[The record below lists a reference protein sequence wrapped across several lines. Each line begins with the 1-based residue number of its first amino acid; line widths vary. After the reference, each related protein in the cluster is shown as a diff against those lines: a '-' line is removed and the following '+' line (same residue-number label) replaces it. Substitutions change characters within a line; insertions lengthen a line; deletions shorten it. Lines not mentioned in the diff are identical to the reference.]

1 MNIACP
7 LGHESITTDSCSVC
21 GTSIPAP
28 ESPLAEGSRCPNC
41 GSPPGSDTTCVRCGH
56 PLGAP
61 DTLTPWEEQLW
72 ELVVRQD
79 RSWFD
84 LQEPDGLEFP
94 EAKHTR
100 RIPLVGDHVSIGRRS
115 KTRHSNPEIDLT
127 GTLQDPC
134 VSHHHAVLMRR
145 PDGTWSLVDQDSTN
159 GTFVNADEEQL
170 PANQP
175 LTLSDGD
182 QVHIGRWSTFTI
194 ERVDPPDPRHSDQV
208 SRPSVDTRN
217 VVRGKRTLEIDL
229 LGPLRVRVRNGEV
242 MIGASHKR
250 MVLSLLALRVGTPV
264 TTDQLQWALWGEG
277 ETKTAATAVRN
288 YIKDLRKVVPE
299 DAIKSDPEQAY
310 RLDVHK
316 DCIDVS
322 RFERRCE
329 RGRRLLSSGHPGSAV
344 ALLDLALELWR
355 GDPLVD
361 LVAGPMGT
369 GVAVGLAERKA
380 TAEEDRFEGL
390 LQLGE
395 HRAILADLEA
405 AVEAEPLR
413 ERRWRQHMLALYRD
427 GRQRQAMNVFNRLYQ
442 LLRDEVGVEPSH
454 ETMDLD
460 RAISNNLPEL
470 AWVAPTATGGT
481 TSPTA

>member
-1 MNIACP
+1 M
-7 LGHESITTDSCSVC
+7 
-21 GTSIPAP
+21 
-28 ESPLAEGSRCPNC
+28 SPPTEESRCPNC
-41 GSPPGSDTTCVRCGH
+41 GSLPGSDTTCVRCGH

-61 DTLTPWEEQLW
+61 DTLTPWEEELW
-72 ELVVRQD
+72 ELVARQD

-94 EAKHTR
+94 DSKHTR
-100 RIPLVGDHVSIGRRS
+100 RIELVGDHVSIGRRS
-115 KTRHSNPEIDLT
+115 KSRNSLPEIDLS
-127 GTLQDPC
+127 GTLEDPC

-145 PDGTWSLVDQDSTN
+145 PDGGWALVDQDSTN
-159 GTFVNADEEQL
+159 GTFVNADEEQIA
-170 PANQP
+170 PNEP

-182 QVHIGRWSTFTI
+182 QVHVGRWTTLTI

-217 VVRGKRTLEIDL
+217 VVRGKRALEIDL
-229 LGPLRVRVRNGEV
+229 LGPLRVRVRNEEV
-242 MIGASHKR
+242 LIGASHKR
-250 MVLSLLALRVGTPV
+250 AVLSLLALRVGTPV
-264 TTDQLQWALWGEG
+264 TADQLQWALWGDG
-277 ETKTAATAVRN
+277 ETRTAATALRG

-299 DAIKSDPEQAY
+299 DVIKSVPEQGY

-344 ALLDLALELWR
+344 ALLDRALELWR
-355 GDPLVD
+355 GEPLVD
-361 LVAGPMGT
+361 LVAGPMGA

-380 TAEEDRFEGL
+380 TAEEDRFEAL

-395 HRAILADLEA
+395 HRAIVADLLV

-413 ERRWRQHMLALYRD
+413 ERRWGQLMLALYRR
-427 GRQRQAMNVFNRLYQ
+427 GQQAEALRAFHRLYQ
-442 LLRDEVGVEPSH
+442 MLKDEVGVEPSH
-454 ETMDLD
+454 ELMDLE
-460 RAISNNLPEL
+460 RAIANNLPEL
-470 AWVAPTATGGT
+470 AWVAPSQTGTVAT
-481 TSPTA
+481 PAV

>member
-1 MNIACP
+1 
-7 LGHESITTDSCSVC
+7 
-21 GTSIPAP
+21 
-28 ESPLAEGSRCPNC
+28 
-41 GSPPGSDTTCVRCGH
+41 
-56 PLGAP
+56 LGAP

-277 ETKTAATAVRN
+277 
-288 YIKDLRKVVPE
+288 
-299 DAIKSDPEQAY
+299 
-310 RLDVHK
+310 
-316 DCIDVS
+316 
-322 RFERRCE
+322 
-329 RGRRLLSSGHPGSAV
+329 
-344 ALLDLALELWR
+344 
-355 GDPLVD
+355 
-361 LVAGPMGT
+361 
-369 GVAVGLAERKA
+369 
-380 TAEEDRFEGL
+380 
-390 LQLGE
+390 
-395 HRAILADLEA
+395 
-405 AVEAEPLR
+405 
-413 ERRWRQHMLALYRD
+413 
-427 GRQRQAMNVFNRLYQ
+427 
-442 LLRDEVGVEPSH
+442 
-454 ETMDLD
+454 
-460 RAISNNLPEL
+460 
-470 AWVAPTATGGT
+470 
-481 TSPTA
+481 